1 VEGFAVGS
9 YDEPT
14 VELGTL
20 NWTVGLAV
28 CGFGFWTAAVVM
40 VAVAVEVVAW
50 SLIGGGLNEV
60 GLTIGLAV
68 EKVVDGIGFV
78 DCDIVVEYEDDIEP
92 VGGELLL
99 MLLLLLANVGFVL
112 LETDI
117 SVYWVRDVDV
127 DVVVDG
133 VDDTAN

>member
-1 VEGFAVGS
+1 
-9 YDEPT
+9 
-14 VELGTL
+14 
-20 NWTVGLAV
+20 
-28 CGFGFWTAAVVM
+28 M
-40 VAVAVEVVAW
+40 EVVAW

-78 DCDIVVEYEDDIEP
+78 DCDIVVEYEDDIESV
-92 VGGELLL
+92 VGE
-99 MLLLLLANVGFVL
+99 LLLLANVGFVP

>member
-1 VEGFAVGS
+1 
-9 YDEPT
+9 
-14 VELGTL
+14 
-20 NWTVGLAV
+20 
-28 CGFGFWTAAVVM
+28 
-40 VAVAVEVVAW
+40 VAVAVVAW
-50 SLIGGGLNEV
+50 SLIGGGLNDV

-68 EKVVDGIGFV
+68 EKEVDGIGFV
-78 DCDIVVEYEDDIEP
+78 ECDIVVVYEDDIEP

-99 MLLLLLANVGFVL
+99 LANVGFVP

-133 VDDTAN
+133 VDDTTN

>member
-9 YDEPT
+9 YDDPT

-28 CGFGFWTAAVVM
+28 CGFGFWTAAVVT
-40 VAVAVEVVAW
+40 VAVEVVAW

-99 MLLLLLANVGFVL
+99 MLLLLAYVGFVL

-133 VDDTAN
+133 VDDTVN

>member
-1 VEGFAVGS
+1 MEGFAVGS

-14 VELGTL
+14 VEPGTL
-20 NWTVGLAV
+20 NWTVGFAV
-28 CGFGFWTAAVVM
+28 CGFGFWAAAVVM

-92 VGGELLL
+92 VGDE
-99 MLLLLLANVGFVL
+99 LLLLANVGFVL

-133 VDDTAN
+133 VDDTVN

>member
-1 VEGFAVGS
+1 
-9 YDEPT
+9 
-14 VELGTL
+14 
-20 NWTVGLAV
+20 
-28 CGFGFWTAAVVM
+28 VVT
-40 VAVAVEVVAW
+40 VAVDVVTW
-50 SLIGGGLNEV
+50 SLIGGGLNEL

-99 MLLLLLANVGFVL
+99 MLLLLPKVGFVP

>member
-1 VEGFAVGS
+1 MEGFAVGS

-28 CGFGFWTAAVVM
+28 CGFGFWTAAVVT

-92 VGGELLL
+92 VGDE
-99 MLLLLLANVGFVL
+99 LLLLANVGFVL

-133 VDDTAN
+133 VDDTVN

>member
-1 VEGFAVGS
+1 
-9 YDEPT
+9 
-14 VELGTL
+14 
-20 NWTVGLAV
+20 
-28 CGFGFWTAAVVM
+28 M
-40 VAVAVEVVAW
+40 VAW

-78 DCDIVVEYEDDIEP
+78 DCDIVVEYEDDMEP

-99 MLLLLLANVGFVL
+99 ILLLLLLLLLPNVGFVP

>member
-1 VEGFAVGS
+1 
-9 YDEPT
+9 
-14 VELGTL
+14 
-20 NWTVGLAV
+20 
-28 CGFGFWTAAVVM
+28 M
-40 VAVAVEVVAW
+40 AW

-92 VGGELLL
+92 VAGE
-99 MLLLLLANVGFVL
+99 LLLLANVGFVP

>member
-1 VEGFAVGS
+1 VV
-9 YDEPT
+9 
-14 VELGTL
+14 
-20 NWTVGLAV
+20 
-28 CGFGFWTAAVVM
+28 TAAV
-40 VAVAVEVVAW
+40 AVAVVAW
-50 SLIGGGLNEV
+50 SLIGGGLNDV

-78 DCDIVVEYEDDIEP
+78 ECDIVVVYEDDIEP
-92 VGGELLL
+92 DGGEL
-99 MLLLLLANVGFVL
+99 LLLLLANVGFVP

>member
-1 VEGFAVGS
+1 
-9 YDEPT
+9 
-14 VELGTL
+14 
-20 NWTVGLAV
+20 
-28 CGFGFWTAAVVM
+28 M

-99 MLLLLLANVGFVL
+99 ILLLLMLANVGFVP

-133 VDDTAN
+133 VDDTVN